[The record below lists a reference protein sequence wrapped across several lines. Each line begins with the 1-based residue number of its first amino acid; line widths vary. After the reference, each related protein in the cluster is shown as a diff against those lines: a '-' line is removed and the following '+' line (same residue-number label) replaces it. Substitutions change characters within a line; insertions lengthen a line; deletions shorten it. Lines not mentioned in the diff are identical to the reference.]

1 MSRPLDTRGTVEST
15 SLHEERLDGVLAQLL
30 STSIESVL
38 DLGCGTGALLE
49 RLVADSRL
57 TRIVGVDRSLPSLD
71 GARSRLVAPGGVL
84 DPRLGLRQ
92 GTLLDLDHDLTG
104 FDAAVLLET
113 IEHLDPAH
121 LSRLERSLFL
131 RLRPG
136 LVIVTTPNREY
147 NVVFGLEPGE
157 RRHPDHRFEWDRA
170 KFVRW
175 ASGVAG
181 RTGYD
186 VTFEPL
192 GPVREGLGGP
202 TQMAVFVRDSA

>member
-1 MSRPLDTRGTVEST
+1 MRGTPHPT
-15 SLHEERLDGVLAQLL
+15 ALHEERLDGVLDQLRGVEV
-30 STSIESVL
+30 ESVL

-49 RLVADSRL
+49 RLVADPRL
-57 TRIVGVDRSLPSLD
+57 IRIVGVDRSLPSLD
-71 GARSRLVAPGGVL
+71 AARSRLVSPGGAL

-136 LVIVTTPNREY
+136 RVIVTTPNREY
-147 NVVFGLEPGE
+147 NVLFGLEPGE

-170 KFVRW
+170 KFERW
-175 ASGVAG
+175 ASGVAS
-181 RTGYD
+181 RTGYE

-192 GPVREGLGGP
+192 GPVHETLGGP
-202 TQMAVFVRDSA
+202 SQMAVFVRSSP